1 LGAKEDQMK
10 VQEEDVGELD
20 KPPSTK
26 STTGRQAA
34 PWRVALLANLR
45 SDVHFG
51 ADAPADAGAEYDRQ
65 DTVEAIAQAL
75 EADGHWVT
83 FLPADHTLPDSL
95 HRLRPHICFNISEGL
110 AGDAREAQ
118 VPALCE
124 LLAIPYTG
132 SRVMANSLSLEKTL
146 TKRIWRDHG
155 LPTARF
161 QEFTSS
167 EDPLDPGLRFPL
179 FVKPARE
186 GTGMGI
192 DLAARARDEAELRSR
207 VGWVLSTYRQPALVE
222 EFLPGREFTVG
233 FIGNPG
239 VPLRRRRPW
248 LYDSNG
254 YHFFPVLE
262 IEASKS
268 VTPGV
273 YSHDA
278 KALEPSEVGAPQ
290 YLCPAEIPDGL
301 RTRLYDLTR
310 RAAEAV
316 GAADVSRVDFR
327 IGADGEPYLLEINTL
342 PGLNPIVSDLCI
354 ISAAEGISYQILI
367 TEILYL
373 AAERFGLRFQP
384 GTLTRP
390 RTRSRAKALVPA
402 AASISQA
409 PAN

>member
-1 LGAKEDQMK
+1 MK
-10 VQEEDVGELD
+10 VPEEEAGELD

-26 STTGRQAA
+26 SPIGRHAA

-51 ADAPADAGAEYDRQ
+51 ADAPPDAGAEFDRQ
-65 DTVEAIAQAL
+65 DTVEEIAQAL

-95 HRLRPHICFNISEGL
+95 HRLRPHICFNISEGIS
-110 AGDAREAQ
+110 GDAREAQ

-124 LLAIPYTG
+124 LLGIPYTG
-132 SRVMANSLSLEKTL
+132 SRVMANSLSLDKTL
-146 TKRIWRDHG
+146 TKRIWRDYG

-167 EDPLDPGLRFPL
+167 EEPLDPELRFPL

-192 DLAARARDEAELRSR
+192 DLAALAKDEAELRAR
-207 VGWVLSTYRQPALVE
+207 VAWVLSTYRQPALVE
-222 EFLPGREFTVG
+222 EYLPGREFTVG
-233 FIGNPG
+233 FIGNLG

-248 LYDSNG
+248 LYDANG

-262 IEASKS
+262 IEATGS

-273 YSHDA
+273 YSHHA
-278 KALEPSEVGAPQ
+278 KALDPNEEGAPR
-290 YLCPAEIPDGL
+290 YLCPANIPDSL
-301 RTRLYDLTR
+301 RDRLFELTR

-316 GAADVSRVDFR
+316 GACDVSRVDFR
-327 IGADGEPYLLEINTL
+327 LGSDGEPYLLEINTL
-342 PGLNPIVSDLCI
+342 PGLNPVVSDLCI
-354 ISAAEGISYQILI
+354 IAAAEGISYQVLV

-373 AAERFGLRFQP
+373 AAERFALRFQP
-384 GTLTRP
+384 GSLTRP
-390 RTRSRAKALVPA
+390 RTRTRQKVLVPA
-402 AASISQA
+402 ST
-409 PAN
+409 ANPSTN